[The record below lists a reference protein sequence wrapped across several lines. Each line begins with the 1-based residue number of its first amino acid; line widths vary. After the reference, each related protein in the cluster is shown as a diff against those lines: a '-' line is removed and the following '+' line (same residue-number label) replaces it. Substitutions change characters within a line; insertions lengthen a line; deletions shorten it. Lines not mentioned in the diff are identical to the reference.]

1 MQRQKQPLLTQRL
14 LYCYFYFNPG
24 MRVIRPRIGGSTG
37 TPARARKI
45 EVLGFDGP
53 TDDMQKLEGLLS
65 LADLLY
71 IDDDVIQKTITIR
84 KTKKMKL
91 GDAIIAAT
99 AIIYGLTLISR
110 NISDF
115 KSIPGLTVID
125 PHTLA

>member
-1 MQRQKQPLLTQRL
+1 
-14 LYCYFYFNPG
+14 
-24 MRVIRPRIGGSTG
+24 
-37 TPARARKI
+37 
-45 EVLGFDGP
+45 
-53 TDDMQKLEGLLS
+53 MQKLEGLLS

-110 NISDF
+110 NLSDF
-115 KSIPGLTVID
+115 RSIPGLTVID
-125 PHTLA
+125 PHTL

>member
-1 MQRQKQPLLTQRL
+1 MGQGFLMYTNAVIDYCGGKLPPSAMQKMHQITDDG
-14 LYCYFYFNPG
+14 FNISA
-24 MRVIRPRIGGSTG
+24 VV
-37 TPARARKI
+37 KI

-53 TDDMQKLEGLLS
+53 TDDMQKVEGLLS

-110 NISDF
+110 NVGDF
-115 KSIPGLTVID
+115 KGIPGLTVID
-125 PHTLA
+125 PHTLE

>member
-1 MQRQKQPLLTQRL
+1 MDTNAVIDYCGGKLPPSAMQKMHQITDDG
-14 LYCYFYFNPG
+14 FNISA
-24 MRVIRPRIGGSTG
+24 VV
-37 TPARARKI
+37 KI

-110 NISDF
+110 NVGDF
-115 KSIPGLTVID
+115 KGIPGLTVID
-125 PHTLA
+125 PHTLE